1 MFAAV
6 NVKINGLGNFLKQT
20 KFYTLTA
27 FGRFKSSEGRYRV
40 SHART
45 LRKTGRTGVGV
56 HTSNGT
62 GKIVMSLVANDKKV
76 FKIVTF
82 GPIRKQSK
90 LKVSQ
95 LGRVGKV

>member
-1 MFAAV
+1 M
-6 NVKINGLGNFLKQT
+6 

-45 LRKTGRTGVGV
+45 LRKPGRTRVGV
-56 HTSNGT
+56 NTSNGT
-62 GKIVMSLVANDKKV
+62 GNIVTSLAANDKGV

-82 GPIRKQSK
+82 GPIRK
-90 LKVSQ
+90 
-95 LGRVGKV
+95 